1 MKYYEIQDLLDLL
14 DRSGKP
20 HDKNSIINAY
30 DLANAAH
37 KGQCRV
43 SGEPYISHPI
53 AVAMILADLG
63 MDDECIQAALLHDVV
78 EDTEIPLEQ
87 ISRQFGSDV
96 ALLVNGVT
104 KLGQISYQTSREE
117 RQAENVRKMLL
128 AMAQDVRVIIIKL
141 ADRLHNMRTIEVMP
155 EQKRRDK
162 ALETMEVY
170 APLAHRL
177 GIRAVKEELEDRS
190 LRYLDPVA
198 YREIERMLALKQ
210 VDRQNFLEKI
220 KQKIRERLSSEYS
233 EIHIDGRVKSV
244 YGIYRKMYMQGRAFE
259 EIFDIYA
266 VRIIVDSVMDCYNVL
281 GITHALSQP
290 IPNRFKDYISTP
302 KPNMYQSLHTTVI
315 DKEAIPF
322 EVQIRTWDMHH
333 TAEYGIA
340 AHWKYKAG
348 ISGKD
353 KLEERLAWIRQLIEN
368 QKEADD
374 VEDIVHT
381 IKSDLAPEEVYVF
394 TPKGRVISL
403 PVGST
408 VIDFAYAIHTEVGN
422 RMVGAKVDG
431 RMVALDTKVHT
442 GQIIEIITTNSKDHT
457 PSRDWLKIAKTSQA
471 RNKIRNWYK
480 KERREE
486 NIEQGRNELEREFRR
501 NMISLPDGKLKEFL
515 LGIARRQ
522 HFEAVEDF
530 LAAVGYGGVLLSK
543 IMPRIKD
550 DFTRQYRSNL
560 PEDPTER
567 VLATKVPPRKNRR
580 ASSGV
585 IVEGLDSCL
594 VKFARCCNPLPGDE
608 IIGFV
613 TRGYGVSIHKKDC
626 QNVVNSLNDPNNAE
640 RWVHSEWAM
649 ESAKKESFKSTIE
662 ILTDGRIGSLADISV
677 ALSSMRI
684 SISTLVAREAKQ
696 GENIVTVTFTVSDIE
711 QLQFII
717 NNLSKIPGVESVSR
731 SVQ

>member
-1 MKYYEIQDLLDLL
+1 MNYYVIDDLQRAI
-14 DRSGKP
+14 DRSGRVYDREK
-20 HDKNSIINAY
+20 IMAAY
-30 DLANAAH
+30 QLANDAH
-37 KGQCRV
+37 NGQCRV

-53 AVAMILADLG
+53 AVAIILVDLG
-63 MDDECIQAALLHDVV
+63 MDSECIQAALLHDVV
-78 EDTEIPLEQ
+78 EDTDITSEAVEK
-87 ISRQFGSDV
+87 QFGTDV

-104 KLGQISYQTSREE
+104 KLGKISFTSREE
-117 RQAENVRKMLL
+117 QQAENVRKMLL

-177 GIRAVKEELEDRS
+177 GIRAVKEELEDIS

-198 YREIERMLALKQ
+198 YHEIESMLELKRA
-210 VDRQNFLEKI
+210 DRQSFLEKI
-220 KQKIRERLSSEYS
+220 KDKIRERLAADYND
-233 EIHIDGRVKSV
+233 IYVDGRVKSV
-244 YGIYRKMYMQGRAFE
+244 YGIYRKMYIQGKAFE

-266 VRIIVDSVMDCYNVL
+266 VRIIVDSVNECYNIL
-281 GITHALSQP
+281 GIIHDLFRP
-290 IPNRFKDYISTP
+290 LPNRFKDYISTP

-348 ISGKD
+348 VTGRD

-374 VEDIVHT
+374 VEDIVRS
-381 IKSDLAPEEVYVF
+381 IKSDLSPEEVFVF
-394 TPKGRVISL
+394 TPKGDVISL

-422 RMVGAKVDG
+422 RMVGAKIDG
-431 RMVALDTKVHT
+431 RIVALDTPVRT
-442 GQIIEIITTNSKDHT
+442 GQIIEVVTTNAKDHA
-457 PSRDWLKIAKTSQA
+457 PSRDWLKIVKTTEA

-486 NIEQGRNELEREFRR
+486 NIEQGRGELEKEFRR
-501 NMISLPDGKLKEFL
+501 NMITLPDGKLPEFL
-515 LGIARRQ
+515 SAIAKRQ
-522 HFEAVEDF
+522 HFELADDF
-530 LAAVGYGGVLLSK
+530 LAAIGYGGVLLSK
-543 IMPRIKD
+543 IMPRIKET
-550 DFTRQYRSNL
+550 FIRMYRT
-560 PEDPTER
+560 DPHAAPSPAPVKQHR
-567 VLATKVPPRKNRR
+567 VRG
-580 ASSGV
+580 ASGGV

-613 TRGYGVSIHKKDC
+613 TRGFGVSIHKKDC
-626 QNVVNSLNDPNNAE
+626 PNVINSINDPNNAE
-640 RWVHSEWAM
+640 RWVRAEWALDQ
-649 ESAKKESFKSTIE
+649 AKREHFKSTIE
-662 ILTDGRIGSLADISV
+662 IVTDDRLGALADISV

-684 SISTLVAREAKQ
+684 SISTLMAREVKT
-696 GENIVTVTFTVSDIE
+696 GENVVTVTFTVSDID
-711 QLQFII
+711 QLNFII
-717 NNLSKIPGVESVSR
+717 NNLKKIPGVERVTR
-731 SVQ
+731 SAQ

>member
-1 MKYYEIQDLLDLL
+1 MNYYVIDDLQRAI
-14 DRSGKP
+14 DRSGRVYDREK
-20 HDKNSIINAY
+20 IMAAY
-30 DLANAAH
+30 QLANDAH
-37 KGQCRV
+37 NGQCRV

-53 AVAMILADLG
+53 AVAIILVDLG
-63 MDDECIQAALLHDVV
+63 MDSECIQAALLHDVV
-78 EDTEIPLEQ
+78 EDTDITSEAVEK
-87 ISRQFGSDV
+87 QFGTDV

-104 KLGQISYQTSREE
+104 KLGKISFTSREE
-117 RQAENVRKMLL
+117 QQAENVRKMLL

-177 GIRAVKEELEDRS
+177 GIRAVKEELEDIS

-198 YREIERMLALKQ
+198 YHEIESMLELKRA
-210 VDRQNFLEKI
+210 DRQSFLEKI
-220 KQKIRERLSSEYS
+220 KDKIRERLAAEYND
-233 EIHIDGRVKSV
+233 IYVDGRVKSV
-244 YGIYRKMYMQGRAFE
+244 YGIYRKMYIQGKAFE

-266 VRIIVDSVMDCYNVL
+266 VRIIVDSVNECYNIL
-281 GITHALSQP
+281 GIIHDLFRP
-290 IPNRFKDYISTP
+290 LPNRFKDYISTP

-348 ISGKD
+348 VTGRD

-374 VEDIVHT
+374 VEDIVRS
-381 IKSDLAPEEVYVF
+381 IKSDLSPEEVFVF
-394 TPKGRVISL
+394 TPKGDVISL

-422 RMVGAKVDG
+422 RMVGAKIDG
-431 RMVALDTKVHT
+431 RIVALDTPVRT
-442 GQIIEIITTNSKDHT
+442 GQIIEVVTTNAKDHA
-457 PSRDWLKIAKTSQA
+457 PSRDWLKIVKTTEA

-486 NIEQGRNELEREFRR
+486 NIEQGRGELEKEFRR
-501 NMISLPDGKLKEFL
+501 NMITLPDGKLPEFL
-515 LGIARRQ
+515 SAIAKRQ
-522 HFEAVEDF
+522 HFELADDF
-530 LAAVGYGGVLLSK
+530 LAAIGYGGVLLSK
-543 IMPRIKD
+543 IMPRIKET
-550 DFTRQYRSNL
+550 FIRMYRT
-560 PEDPTER
+560 DPHAAPSPAPVKQHR
-567 VLATKVPPRKNRR
+567 VRG
-580 ASSGV
+580 ASGGV

-613 TRGYGVSIHKKDC
+613 TRGFGVSIHKKDC
-626 QNVVNSLNDPNNAE
+626 PNVINSINDPNNAE
-640 RWVHSEWAM
+640 RWVRAEWALDQ
-649 ESAKKESFKSTIE
+649 AKREHFKSTIE
-662 ILTDGRIGSLADISV
+662 IVTDDRLGALADISV

-684 SISTLVAREAKQ
+684 SISTLMAREVKT
-696 GENIVTVTFTVSDIE
+696 GENVVTVTFTVSDID
-711 QLQFII
+711 QLNFII
-717 NNLSKIPGVESVSR
+717 NNLKKIPGVERVTR
-731 SVQ
+731 SAQ

>member
-1 MKYYEIQDLLDLL
+1 MKYYVIYDLLQAIDKSGRPY
-14 DRSGKP
+14 DR
-20 HDKNSIINAY
+20 DKILAAY
-30 DLANAAH
+30 EVAKEAH

-53 AVAMILADLG
+53 AVSIILVDLG
-63 MDDECIQAALLHDVV
+63 MDSECVEAALLHDVV
-78 EDTEIPLEQ
+78 EDTDVTAEHVQ
-87 ISRQFGSDV
+87 KQFGADV
-96 ALLVNGVT
+96 ALLVEGVT
-104 KLGQISYQTSREE
+104 KLGKISFTSREE
-117 RQAENVRKMLL
+117 QQAENVRKMLL

-177 GIRAVKEELEDRS
+177 GIRAVKEELEDIS

-198 YREIERMLALKQ
+198 YHEIEKMLELKKA
-210 VDRQNFLEKI
+210 DRQSFLEKI
-220 KQKIRERLSSEYS
+220 KAKIRERLASEYN
-233 EIHIDGRVKSV
+233 EVCIDGRVKSV
-244 YGIYRKMYMQGRAFE
+244 YGIYRKVYIQGRAFE

-266 VRIIVDSVMDCYNVL
+266 VRIIVDSVNECYNIL
-281 GITHALSQP
+281 GIIHDLFRP
-290 IPNRFKDYISTP
+290 LPNRFKDYISTP

-315 DKEAIPF
+315 DKEGIPF

-348 ISGKD
+348 ITGRD

-368 QKEADD
+368 QREADD
-374 VEDIVHT
+374 VEDIVRS
-381 IKSDLAPEEVYVF
+381 IKSDLSPEEIYVF
-394 TPKGRVISL
+394 TPKGDVIAL

-422 RMVGAKVDG
+422 RMVGAKIDG
-431 RMVALDTKVHT
+431 RMVALDTPVRT
-442 GQIIEIITTNSKDHT
+442 GQIIEVVTTNAKDHA
-457 PSRDWLKIAKTSQA
+457 PSRDWLKIVKTTEA

-486 NIEQGRNELEREFRR
+486 NIEQGRAELEKEFRR
-501 NMISLPDGKLKEFL
+501 NMITLPEGKAKEFL
-515 LGIARRQ
+515 LAIAKRQ
-522 HFEAVEDF
+522 HFEVVDDF

-543 IMPRIKD
+543 IMPRVKEDYIKM
-550 DFTRQYRSNL
+550 YRTSE
-560 PEDPTER
+560 PEDPTDR
-567 VLATKVPPRKNRR
+567 VPIKPHRVKG

-613 TRGYGVSIHKKDC
+613 TRGFGVSIHKKDC
-626 QNVVNSLNDPNNAE
+626 TNVINSLNDPNNAE
-640 RWVHSEWAM
+640 RWVRAEWAM
-649 ESAKKESFKSTIE
+649 ESAKKEHFKSTIE
-662 ILTDGRIGSLADISV
+662 IVTDDRIGALADISV
-677 ALSSMRI
+677 ALSTMRI
-684 SISTLVAREAKQ
+684 SINTLMAREVKT
-696 GENIVTVTFTVSDIE
+696 GENVVTVTFTVSDIH
-711 QLQFII
+711 QLNFII
-717 NNLSKIPGVESVSR
+717 GNLKKIPGVTSVTR